1 MQVYKELVT
10 LQAVG
15 RACQVKPVENGFIES
30 EQSMIDCQSQLIFS
44 LLFRKR
50 MSETVVMEG
59 YLTEHAGRAYF
70 FTGSSQ
76 YYYKLDGILKALVRI
91 FRSEKLDVGD

>member
-1 MQVYKELVT
+1 
-10 LQAVG
+10 
-15 RACQVKPVENGFIES
+15 
-30 EQSMIDCQSQLIFS
+30 
-44 LLFRKR
+44 

-91 FRSEKLDVGD
+91 FRSEKKIRRRRLGSKMC